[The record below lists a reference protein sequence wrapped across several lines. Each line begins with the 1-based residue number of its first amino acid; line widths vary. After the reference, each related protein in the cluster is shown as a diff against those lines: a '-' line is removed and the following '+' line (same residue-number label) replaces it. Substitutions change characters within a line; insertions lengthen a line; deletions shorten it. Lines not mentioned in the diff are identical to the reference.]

1 MRHPQK
7 EQMRAHYESHDISLK
22 ELGAL
27 YQVPYRTLVRWKNNE
42 KWEAKRAQ
50 ARVQVE
56 VIKDKLTNH
65 QLNTF
70 LGAKKQEIKDS
81 IKQNLKHLDID
92 PIVLECITETS
103 SDELLLKAMNL
114 HFINKNIL
122 LAAIIAKD
130 ELLKMVRNN
139 LENAKGNPVI
149 IAAAEKVA
157 KMFSE
162 LKISLFGKDNTLPQ
176 ESLENDYSKMTTQEL
191 LKLANDPQT

>member
-1 MRHPQK
+1 M
-7 EQMRAHYESHDISLK
+7 
-22 ELGAL
+22 
-27 YQVPYRTLVRWKNNE
+27 
-42 KWEAKRAQ
+42 
-50 ARVQVE
+50 QVE
-56 VIKDKLTNH
+56 VLKDELTNH
-65 QLNTF
+65 GVETF
-70 LGAKKQEIKDS
+70 LGAKKQEIKQS
-81 IKQNLKHLDID
+81 IKENLKHIEID

-157 KMFSE
+157 RMFSD
-162 LKISLFGKDNTLPQ
+162 LK
-176 ESLENDYSKMTTQEL
+176 
-191 LKLANDPQT
+191 